1 MKKIFPIIFILCL
14 VLATTFSC
22 KMNAEKGVY
31 FDTATFNAM
40 KEKWKSFDLEE
51 YSFKYSFNDWYPNCI
66 MGDVAVDKNHKTV
79 RVVCDEII
87 NQDDGSI
94 IQEGEIVTKDSKYY
108 FETMEGIFD
117 GLYAEYE
124 AALHIVDSGDYE
136 YIEIFC
142 KYDEE
147 YGYPKE
153 IVARGKGGSKDLS
166 KLGLRGTSNSYYNFK
181 MRNFATEK

>member
-1 MKKIFPIIFILCL
+1 MKKTIFILSAL
-14 VLATTFSC
+14 SIMAFSAISC
-22 KMNAEKGVY
+22 KQEVGKGVY

-40 KEKWKSFDLEE
+40 KEKWKSFDLED

-108 FETMEGIFD
+108 FETIEGLFD

-124 AALHIVDSGDYE
+124 AASHIVDSGDYE

-142 KYDEE
+142 EYDEE

-166 KLGLRGTSNSYYNFK
+166 KLGLRGTSNSYYIFK